1 MAHDATFVAGIRQ
14 VRDDVLG
21 LICDGNMLRSE
32 ISDQRWHQFDFKG
45 HSCLECGQ
53 QPSGLLRIV
62 EHQRTPSTIEPSDS
76 AITNDREYPPFRV
89 NRPIGVARLIA
100 NHPQRSIDRRIKG
113 YDDELA
119 ERVRNDDAAKRLI
132 RIPGIGVLTASF
144 QHCDCYPVQQAPGRV
159 FLSPETS
166 IQAMWLTAGG
176 SFLRSKSNAGGNRAR
191 ARQSCSVEIC
201 LDSLTSL
208 TLSP

>member
-76 AITNDREYPPFRV
+76 AITNDREYPRV
-89 NRPIGVARLIA
+89 SSC
-100 NHPQRSIDRRIKG
+100 SI
-113 YDDELA
+113 
-119 ERVRNDDAAKRLI
+119 
-132 RIPGIGVLTASF
+132 TA
-144 QHCDCYPVQQAPGRV
+144 G
-159 FLSPETS
+159 FLSTLEH
-166 IQAMWLTAGG
+166 
-176 SFLRSKSNAGGNRAR
+176 KSRPA
-191 ARQSCSVEIC
+191 
-201 LDSLTSL
+201 L
-208 TLSP
+208 

>member
-1 MAHDATFVAGIRQ
+1 MAHDPTFVAGIRQ

-89 NRPIGVARLIA
+89 NRPTQGWCAARRSPAA
-100 NHPQRSIDRRIKG
+100 NDNDR
-113 YDDELA
+113 
-119 ERVRNDDAAKRLI
+119 
-132 RIPGIGVLTASF
+132 P
-144 QHCDCYPVQQAPGRV
+144 
-159 FLSPETS
+159 SPP
-166 IQAMWLTAGG
+166 
-176 SFLRSKSNAGGNRAR
+176 N
-191 ARQSCSVEIC
+191 
-201 LDSLTSL
+201 
-208 TLSP
+208 